1 MVKPGWRN
9 LFAGL
14 AQPLPTLVNLAEQ
27 QSKFIANV
35 LAGHY
40 TMPDDAAMERQ
51 IIADEKLYLG
61 HYYDSE
67 RHTIQ
72 VDFNK
77 YVSDLKKE
85 LGKSWIA
92 AE

>member
-1 MVKPGWRN
+1 
-9 LFAGL
+9 
-14 AQPLPTLVNLAEQ
+14 LPTLVNLAEQ

-35 LAGHY
+35 LAGNY
-40 TMPDDAAMERQ
+40 AMPDDAAMEKQ
-51 IIADEKLYLG
+51 IIADEKVYLG
-61 HYYDSE
+61 HFYESE

-72 VDFNK
+72 IDFNK

-85 LGKSWIA
+85 LRGNWIA